1 MTIIIETT
9 VEWPSLKP
17 RFETI
22 AASAKASYQ
31 KVEPLVRYLESES
44 IRVPAMLLT
53 RSPHQRRNIT
63 ADYQKMQTTL
73 IELSGFTERSK
84 KMIADGLIDQ
94 LEEAKRKYSKFQ
106 EILACTEYLADITED
121 TIYQTYRTAVQGNHS
136 KGFEDFSQHH
146 RDAYLRLKLRDLH
159 YS

>member
-31 KVEPLVRYLESES
+31 KVEQLVRYLESES

-63 ADYQKMQTTL
+63 ADYQKMQATL

-84 KMIADGLIDQ
+84 KMIADGLIAQ
-94 LEEAKRKYSKFQ
+94 LDEAKSQFSRFQ
-106 EILACTEYLADITED
+106 EVLSASGYLADITDDVIYEALSD
-121 TIYQTYRTAVQGNHS
+121 TIRENHS
-136 KGFEDFSQHH
+136 QPFVHFN
-146 RDAYLRLKLRDLH
+146 
-159 YS
+159 